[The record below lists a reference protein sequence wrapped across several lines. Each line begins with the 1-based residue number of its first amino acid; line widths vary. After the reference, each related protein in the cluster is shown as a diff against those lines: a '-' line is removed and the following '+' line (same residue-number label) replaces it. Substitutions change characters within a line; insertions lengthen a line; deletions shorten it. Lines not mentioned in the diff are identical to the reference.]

1 MIGDFILEKI
11 FDNTLITMYYIYS
24 KAILIKE
31 RERAK

>member
-11 FDNTLITMYYIYS
+11 LDNTLITMYYIYS

-31 RERAK
+31 RKKAK